1 MEINDLIKLAGP
13 LLAASSGKKEE
24 KSSGLDIASLL
35 GAVAGGGE
43 GGIDTASLMGLLGGL
58 SGTDA
63 TKSSKKSSAGTLD
76 LGALAS
82 MLGGS
87 GDLGDIAGL
96 AASLLGGGATAAAA
110 DTKKSSSKKNS
121 NDALKSGATMLA
133 VMAALWAGKGLLSG
147 DKSSKKA
154 AASAKTE
161 AQPASSTISV
171 EDLTKLLQGNATE
184 DGGIDLDGLM
194 AALSSTKTTKTETKK
209 AAAKETA
216 KPAVDLS
223 DGIGLDDVMGMLSS
237 ADGDGKGGMD
247 LGDVAGLA
255 AGLLGS
261 SGSKQSGAK
270 KGGVD
275 LSDGIGLDDV
285 LNLLG

>member
-1 MEINDLIKLAGP
+1 KNTMEINDLIKLAGP
-13 LLAASSGKKEE
+13 LLAGSSKKDE
-24 KSSGLDIASLL
+24 KSSGLDVTSLL

-63 TKSSKKSSAGTLD
+63 TKGSKKSSAGTLD

-110 DTKKSSSKKNS
+110 DTKKSSSKKSS

-147 DKSSKKA
+147 DKSAKKA

-171 EDLTKLLQGNATE
+171 EDLTKLLQGNATD

-194 AALSSTKTTKTETKK
+194 AALGNTKATATETKK
-209 AAAKETA
+209 AAA

-223 DGIGLDDVMGMLSS
+223 DGIGLDDVVGMLGSTG
-237 ADGDGKGGMD
+237 GDKGGMD

-255 AGLLGS
+255 AGLLGG
-261 SGSKQSGAK
+261 SGSKPSGAK

>member
-24 KSSGLDIASLL
+24 KSSGLDVASLL

-87 GDLGDIAGL
+87 GDLGDLAGL
-96 AASLLGGGATAAAA
+96 AAGLLGGGTAAAA
-110 DTKKSSSKKNS
+110 AEGKKSSKKGS
-121 NDALKSGATMLA
+121 NDMLKSGATMLA
-133 VMAALWAGKGLLSG
+133 IMAALWAGKGLLSG
-147 DKSSKKA
+147 DKGTAKKA

-161 AQPASSTISV
+161 EQPASSTISV
-171 EDLTKLLQGNATE
+171 DDLTKLLQGNATE

-255 AGLLGS
+255 AGLLGG

>member
-24 KSSGLDIASLL
+24 KSSGLDVASLL

-58 SGTDA
+58 SGTNA

-87 GDLGDIAGL
+87 GDLGDL
-96 AASLLGGGATAAAA
+96 
-110 DTKKSSSKKNS
+110 
-121 NDALKSGATMLA
+121 
-133 VMAALWAGKGLLSG
+133 
-147 DKSSKKA
+147 
-154 AASAKTE
+154 
-161 AQPASSTISV
+161 
-171 EDLTKLLQGNATE
+171 
-184 DGGIDLDGLM
+184 
-194 AALSSTKTTKTETKK
+194 
-209 AAAKETA
+209 
-216 KPAVDLS
+216 
-223 DGIGLDDVMGMLSS
+223 
-237 ADGDGKGGMD
+237 
-247 LGDVAGLA
+247 AGLA
-255 AGLLGS
+255 AGLLGG

>member
-13 LLAASSGKKEE
+13 LLAGSSKKDE
-24 KSSGLDIASLL
+24 KSSGLDVTSLL
-35 GAVAGGGE
+35 GAVAGGS

-110 DTKKSSSKKNS
+110 DPQKSSSKKNS

-147 DKSSKKA
+147 DKGTAKKA

-171 EDLTKLLQGNATE
+171 EDLTKLLQGNATD

-194 AALSSTKTTKTETKK
+194 AALGNTKATATETKK
-209 AAAKETA
+209 AAA

-223 DGIGLDDVMGMLSS
+223 DGIGLDDVVGMLGSTG
-237 ADGDGKGGMD
+237 GDKGGMD
-247 LGDVAGLA
+247 LGAVAGLA
-255 AGLLGS
+255 AGLLGG
-261 SGSKQSGAK
+261 SGSKPSGAK